1 MANPIEFFFDF
12 SSPYSYIAAEK
23 IDALAAKHQRAVN
36 WRPILIGAIFQKTN
50 VVPLVHLPLKG
61 DYSLRDF
68 PRSARFHG
76 LPFNMPAK
84 FPLPTQS
91 AARAFYWIAERDQ
104 KQARSFARAVFQALF
119 VAGRDISDLA
129 VVLEIAAQ
137 LGIDSDDLSQAVA
150 SPEIKERL
158 KNETE
163 SAFAQGVFG
172 APFFIIDKEPFWGAD
187 RLPQVEHWLATG
199 GF

>member
-23 IDALAAKHQRAVN
+23 IDALAGKYQRTVN

-50 VVPLVHLPLKG
+50 AVPLVHLPLKG
-61 DYSLRDF
+61 DYSRCDF
-68 PRSARFHG
+68 PLSARFHG
-76 LPFNMPAK
+76 LPFNMPEK

-91 AARAFYWIAERDQ
+91 AARAYYWIAERDQ
-104 KQARSFARAVFQALF
+104 KQARSFARGVFHGLF
-119 VAGRDISDLA
+119 VDNRDISDLA

-137 LGIDSDDLSQAVA
+137 LGIGSDDLSQAVA

-163 SAFAQGVFG
+163 NAFAQGVFG

>member
-23 IDALAAKHQRAVN
+23 IDALAEKYQGTVN

-50 VVPLVHLPLKG
+50 AVPLVHLPLKG

-76 LPFNMPAK
+76 LPFNMPEK

-91 AARAFYWIAERDQ
+91 AARAYYWIAERDLD
-104 KQARSFARAVFQALF
+104 KAHAFARAVFQALF
-119 VAGRDISDLA
+119 VADRDISDLA

-163 SAFAQGVFG
+163 NAFTQGVFG
-172 APFFIIDKEPFWGAD
+172 APFFIIDKEPFWGSD